1 MKRPISELIKNY
13 QDKMQFAR
21 AFRYA
26 LWMIGWDTETEA
38 PRGALEERSIHVG
51 TLSREL
57 HNFSTSQEMIDLV
70 QELFDRK
77 DELDSLM
84 HTEIKK
90 THKYLM
96 RQLKVPVDEYVEYQ
110 MLLSK
115 TQTIWADAKNNNDY
129 NAFKPY
135 LEKIIFFKQKMM
147 SYWQTD
153 TLQGYDVLLD
163 QFEEGMT
170 STEYDEFFVALK
182 KDLVPFVKGI
192 TSLPKQEFSFL
203 NQSYDI
209 DKQKAFSH
217 YIMDVLMFDRTRGLM
232 KESEHP
238 YTSGMTSQDVRWTNH
253 FHEKLIT
260 SSIFSA
266 IHELGHATYEQQC
279 NPDLDKTNLGGG
291 TSMAMH
297 ESQSRFYE
305 NIVGRSFAFW
315 NVHFPKIQALF
326 PSQLKDVT
334 VEEWVKAVNQVENSL
349 IRTEADELTYPLH
362 IMVRYDI
369 ERAIMKQELTVEE
382 LPQEWN
388 RLMKAYLDIDVP
400 SDREGI
406 LQDVHWS
413 SGMFG
418 YFPTYALGS
427 AYAAQIYYAMKRDF
441 DVEDSLASGNTQAI
455 NEWLKQK
462 IHWHGSTKTAKQ
474 LLLEATNEP
483 FNPQYYIEYLKT
495 KYQSIYR

>member
-1 MKRPISELIKNY
+1 
-13 QDKMQFAR
+13 
-21 AFRYA
+21 
-26 LWMIGWDTETEA
+26 
-38 PRGALEERSIHVG
+38 
-51 TLSREL
+51 
-57 HNFSTSQEMIDLV
+57 
-70 QELFDRK
+70 
-77 DELDSLM
+77 
-84 HTEIKK
+84 
-90 THKYLM
+90 
-96 RQLKVPVDEYVEYQ
+96 
-110 MLLSK
+110 
-115 TQTIWADAKNNNDY
+115 
-129 NAFKPY
+129 
-135 LEKIIFFKQKMM
+135 
-147 SYWQTD
+147 
-153 TLQGYDVLLD
+153 
-163 QFEEGMT
+163 
-170 STEYDEFFVALK
+170 
-182 KDLVPFVKGI
+182 
-192 TSLPKQEFSFL
+192 
-203 NQSYDI
+203 
-209 DKQKAFSH
+209 
-217 YIMDVLMFDRTRGLM
+217 MFDRTRGLM

-305 NIVGRSFAFW
+305 NIVGLSFAFW
-315 NVHFPKIQALF
+315 NVHFPKVQALF